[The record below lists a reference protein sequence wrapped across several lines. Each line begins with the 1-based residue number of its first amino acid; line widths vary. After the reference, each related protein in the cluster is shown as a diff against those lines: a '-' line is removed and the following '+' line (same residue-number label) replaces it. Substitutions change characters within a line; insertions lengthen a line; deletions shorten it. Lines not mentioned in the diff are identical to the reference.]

1 MDGIAQA
8 FAAIVQL
15 GMGLAGQDYDAKKR
29 EQAKAIYEQLRREFA
44 GIEVPEFEQVEA
56 VMLSPSAMEG
66 VRTDPAL
73 AEAQRG
79 ALGSLDDII
88 SGGGLAQV
96 DSATLNRLAS
106 QVARRNRSAQAGIGA
121 EMAARGMQG
130 SGVDI
135 GARLAAAQAAQERN
149 SQAGQ
154 DIAAQALM
162 RRFNA
167 ISQKGEM
174 AGRMRGQ
181 EFDEQSALANARDTI
196 NRLNAAS
203 RQQAA
208 YYNANRGQQKFLNQ
222 MAKQAAMANP
232 SGAMAGLALNAGQQG
247 RQTYGNLGAAAG
259 SGISGAA
266 KSLKSWWDKDTSDEE
281 DDDAWLNRNDD
292 D

>member
-1 MDGIAQA
+1 MEGYGAAVQAIFGVIGTLLENNQRAKAERLLRLAQEKFEDIPLPTLEEIEA
-8 FAAIVQL
+8 QQL
-15 GMGLAGQDYDAKKR
+15 G
-29 EQAKAIYEQLRREFA
+29 
-44 GIEVPEFEQVEA
+44 
-56 VMLSPSAMEG
+56 PSAMEG
-66 VRTDPAL
+66 LRTDPAL

-149 SQAGQ
+149 SQASQ

-181 EFDEQSALANARDTI
+181 EFDEGKALADARDTI

-203 RQQAA
+203 RERAQ
-208 YYNANRGQQKFLNQ
+208 YYNAGLPQQRFQNAMSKQGAVANPMNALAGFHQQSGQQTGQ
-222 MAKQAAMANP
+222 MF
-232 SGAMAGLALNAGQQG
+232 AG
-247 RQTYGNLGAAAG
+247 LGAAASRLSEGWGKKDEDSEDEWWRSRGG
-259 SGISGAA
+259 STYKLG
-266 KSLKSWWDKDTSDEE
+266 SDE
-281 DDDAWLNRNDD
+281 DDK
-292 D
+292 